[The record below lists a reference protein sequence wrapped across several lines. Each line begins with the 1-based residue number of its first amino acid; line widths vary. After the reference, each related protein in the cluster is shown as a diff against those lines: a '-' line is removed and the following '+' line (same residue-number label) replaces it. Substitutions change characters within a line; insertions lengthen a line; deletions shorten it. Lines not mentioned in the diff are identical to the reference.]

1 MVQSGH
7 HRIKVPMCSGCSC
20 NFRFTKNTQCNLLK
34 IKCTGQ
40 IKLVTLLQPD
50 GETEHR
56 GLLPDCAG
64 FLGVSLT
71 SYVVC
76 SFRNQLRDW
85 REGDEA
91 AMKNHRR
98 VVDTA

>member
-1 MVQSGH
+1 MSIIG
-7 HRIKVPMCSGCSC
+7 
-20 NFRFTKNTQCNLLK
+20 LK
-34 IKCTGQ
+34 SRCVLAVRAIFVLRKMHSVFHFQ
-40 IKLVTLLQPD
+40 WD

-85 REGDEA
+85 REGNEA